1 MQEVF
6 WENCQPEQSFFHAS
20 LAQSALVYRGQK
32 KIYGIWTI
40 NTIKWKNAVVFMKR
54 NKNNGGS
61 LFTIHLQ
68 SWMNVY
74 YRNCKKLKLIKKEQN
89 KAYNL
94 PKAGNDWVE

>member
-1 MQEVF
+1 
-6 WENCQPEQSFFHAS
+6 
-20 LAQSALVYRGQK
+20 
-32 KIYGIWTI
+32 
-40 NTIKWKNAVVFMKR
+40 MKR